1 MRRLKYRSGPLFI
14 SWIGYHGRSAALA
27 KELEAEAVFVAT
39 GRTGNVSS
47 APIRHAFQAFHTVGV
62 LLRKRPRTVIVMAP
76 PLPLVALA
84 WVVGKLMGSRLII
97 DAHTGVFNDPKWAW
111 TMGVFLWLAR
121 RSRLTIVTNTQ
132 LVNELERAGVEAT
145 ALHDPPSP
153 MPTTSSKNSAKASQ
167 LTQDTVVVPCSFSS
181 DEPIEAV
188 IAAAKRL
195 PSATFYF
202 TGSPPR
208 RFTDNSAQAPAN
220 VVFIGYLPQE
230 EYENLLRAATMV
242 ISLTTREYTMQR
254 AGYEALSYHR
264 PLLTSNT
271 HVLRE
276 YFSKGA
282 VFTSPRPDDIHAGVL
297 ECLENQHSLA
307 NEMSILHRQK
317 LASWRSEL
325 DRVKKAL

>member
-1 MRRLKYRSGPLFI
+1 MKRLRQRSGPLFI

-27 KELEAEAVFVAT
+27 EELEAEAVFVAT
-39 GRTGNVSS
+39 GRTGRVSS
-47 APIRHAFQAFHTVGV
+47 APIRHAFQAINTVRI
-62 LLRKRPRTVIVMAP
+62 LLRKRPRTIIVMAP

-84 WVVGKLMGSRLII
+84 WVVSKIMGSRLII

-111 TMGVFLWLAR
+111 TMGIFLWFAR
-121 RSRLTIVTNTQ
+121 RSMLTIVTNIQ

-153 MPTTSSKNSAKASQ
+153 VSPTSTEASAKSGQ
-167 LTQDTVVVPCSFSS
+167 LVQDTVVVPCSFSS

-195 PSATFYF
+195 PDATFYL

-208 RFTDNSAQAPAN
+208 RFTDNSGQAPTN
-220 VVFIGYLPQE
+220 VVFTGYLPQE

-242 ISLTTREYTMQR
+242 ISLTTREFTMQR

-271 HVLRE
+271 RVLRE

-307 NEMSILHRQK
+307 NEMAMLHRQK

-325 DRVKKAL
+325 ERVKEAL